1 MLIHQNF
8 PGQFKS
14 LAPALSEMK
23 NIEVQS
29 LSLVDSP
36 YDNINHYKYNIEV
49 EETLGENEREDRAC
63 RSVDMLW
70 KMKDMLKM

>member
-1 MLIHQNF
+1 MNKKQVLFIHQNF

-29 LSLVDSP
+29 ISLVDSP
-36 YDNINHYKYNIEV
+36 YDNINHYKYNIEG
-49 EETLGENEREDRAC
+49 ETSNNIHFPAQEFETK
-63 RSVDMLW
+63 MLEP
-70 KMKDMLKM
+70 MYF